1 MGEDLRE
8 IMPTDPRSDLLA
20 EPPLQ
25 RIEDGTVIKGHAA
38 ARLMPGVPCMI
49 GDQPFPA
56 TISLGVPRGVHQS
69 GARPA
74 EALKPSGAAKR

>member
-1 MGEDLRE
+1 
-8 IMPTDPRSDLLA
+8 
-20 EPPLQ
+20 
-25 RIEDGTVIKGHAA
+25 
-38 ARLMPGVPCMI
+38 MPGVPCMI